1 MYAVI
6 VSGGKQHKVAPGQTI
21 KLETLDAEV
30 GNQINFDSVLMIG
43 NGDDVK
49 IGAPFISG
57 GSVSG
62 TVISHGRHPKVRI
75 IKFKRRKHSMKQQGH
90 RQNYTEVKIDDIKG

>member
-1 MYAVI
+1 MFTVI
-6 VSGGKQHKVAPGQTI
+6 LSGGKQYKVAPGQTI

-30 GNQINFDSVLMIG
+30 GNSINFDSVLMVG

-49 IGAPFISG
+49 VGAPYLADG
-57 GSVSG
+57 KVSA
-62 TVISHGRHPKVRI
+62 TVVAHGRGKKVDI

-90 RQNYTEVKIDDIKG
+90 RQNYTQVKIDEIKG